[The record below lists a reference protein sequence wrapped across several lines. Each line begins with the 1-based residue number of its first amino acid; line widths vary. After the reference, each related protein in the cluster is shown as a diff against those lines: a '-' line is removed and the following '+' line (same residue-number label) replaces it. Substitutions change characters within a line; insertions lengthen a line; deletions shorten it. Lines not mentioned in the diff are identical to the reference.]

1 MRKKRET
8 KYVTIKDVAEKAE
21 VSIATV
27 SRVLNNGRV
36 RPERKRRV
44 LDAMNELNYMPN
56 NSARNLASVNATKRV
71 SLVIPSL
78 ASFYIPFVEGF
89 KSGLTIYKYE
99 AVIETFDNNQA
110 SFDDICSR
118 QEANAEVRGIVQFAE
133 KKELINK
140 TVISML
146 ENNEAFNYD
155 IADELLSE
163 KVGLY
168 FASDQIVS
176 HYFNDVV
183 FAGQKA
189 QTIKLEEAN
198 NYDVIITNHI
208 DTAFA
213 LINNGYTGKIKTIET
228 ATNVSVAYPNIET
241 LVLDMYGL
249 GVYVS
254 RTIIKQINEEEIENQ
269 KINITV
275 K

>member
-8 KYVTIKDVAEKAE
+8 KYVTIKDVAEHAE

-44 LDAMNELNYMPN
+44 LDAMSELNYMPN

-71 SLVIPSL
+71 SLVTPSL

-89 KSGLTIYKYE
+89 KEGLSIYKYE
-99 AVIETFDNNQA
+99 GVIETFNNDEA
-110 SFDDICSR
+110 TFEDICSR
-118 QEANAEVRGIVQFAE
+118 QEANAEVRGIIQFTH

-140 TVISML
+140 NVISML
-146 ENNEAFNYD
+146 DVNNEFNY
-155 IADELLSE
+155 IIDEKLKSS

-168 FASDQIVS
+168 FERDTNI
-176 HYFNDVV
+176 HDFFNDVL
-183 FAGQKA
+183 FAGQD
-189 QTIKLEEAN
+189 TPDVKLGN
-198 NYDVIITNHI
+198 TNDFDIIITNHI
-208 DTAFA
+208 DSAFA
-213 LINNGYTGKIKTIET
+213 LINNGYTGIIKTVER

-249 GVYVS
+249 GVFVS
-254 RTIIKQINEEEIENQ
+254 RAIIKEINEEEIEN
-269 KINITV
+269 KALNINI

>member
-8 KYVTIKDVAEKAE
+8 KYVTIKDVAQQAD

-71 SLVIPSL
+71 SLVTPSL

-89 KSGLTIYKYE
+89 KSGLALYKYE
-99 AVIETFDNNQA
+99 GVIETFNNDQTI
-110 SFDDICSR
+110 FEDICSR
-118 QEANAEVRGIVQFAE
+118 QESNAEVRGIVQFTH
-133 KKELINK
+133 KKDLINK
-140 TVISML
+140 NVISML
-146 ENNEAFNYD
+146 EANNEFDYQIDNELSSKNIGLFFDDDATIHDFFN
-155 IADELLSE
+155 L
-163 KVGLY
+163 
-168 FASDQIVS
+168 
-176 HYFNDVV
+176 VV
-183 FAGQKA
+183 FADQET
-189 QTIKLEEAN
+189 QDVKLEKVNEF
-198 NYDVIITNHI
+198 DVIITNDI
-208 DTAFA
+208 DAAFA
-213 LINNGYTGKIKTIET
+213 LINAGYTGIIKTIEPS
-228 ATNVSVAYPNIET
+228 TNVSVVYPNIET

-254 RTIIKQINEEEIENQ
+254 RAMIKRINEEEIENQ
-269 KINITV
+269 AIKIVI

>member
-8 KYVTIKDVAEKAE
+8 KYVTIKDVAEKAD

-44 LDAMNELNYMPN
+44 LDAMAELNYMPN

-71 SLVIPSL
+71 SLVTPSL
-78 ASFYIPFVEGF
+78 ASFYIPFIEGF
-89 KSGLTIYKYE
+89 KSGLSIYKYE
-99 AVIETFDNNQA
+99 GVIETFNNDQA
-110 SFDDICSR
+110 TFEDICGR
-118 QEANAEVRGIVQFAE
+118 QEANAEVRGIIQFAP

-140 TVISML
+140 NVISML
-146 ENNEAFNYD
+146 EQNNDFTYSVD
-155 IADELLSE
+155 SELSSK

-168 FASDQIVS
+168 FM
-176 HYFNDVV
+176 NDNVIHDFFSEVV
-183 FAGQKA
+183 LADATTTDATLDTVNDF
-189 QTIKLEEAN
+189 E
-198 NYDVIITNHI
+198 VIITNHI

-213 LINNGYTGKIKTIET
+213 LINAGYTGIIKTIET
-228 ATNVSVAYPNIET
+228 ATNVNVAYPNIQT
-241 LVLDMYGL
+241 LNLDMYGL

-254 RTIIKQINEEEIENQ
+254 RAIIKEINEEEIENQ
-269 KINITV
+269 SINITI

>member
-8 KYVTIKDVAEKAE
+8 KYVTIKDVAEKAD

-71 SLVIPSL
+71 SLVTPSL
-78 ASFYIPFVEGF
+78 ESFYIPFVEGF
-89 KSGLTIYKYE
+89 KFGLSIYKYE
-99 AVIETFDNNQA
+99 GVIETFNNDVSA
-110 SFDDICSR
+110 FEDICSR
-118 QEANAEVRGIVQFAE
+118 QEANAEVRGIIQFAP

-140 TVISML
+140 NVISML
-146 ENNEAFNYD
+146 EANAGFNYEVSE
-155 IADELLSE
+155 ELKSS

-168 FASDQIVS
+168 FTNDRYVHDFFDQ
-176 HYFNDVV
+176 VV
-183 FAGQKA
+183 FADIDSKDVE
-189 QTIKLEEAN
+189 LDSVNEF
-198 NYDVIITNHI
+198 DVIITNHI

-213 LINNGYTGKIKTIET
+213 LINAGYKGIIRTVET
-228 ATNVSVAYPNIET
+228 ATNVTVAYPNIQS
-241 LVLDMYGL
+241 LNFDLYGL
-249 GVYVS
+249 GVFVS
-254 RTIIKQINEEEIENQ
+254 RAIIKEVNETEIENQ
-269 KINITV
+269 VMNITI

>member
-8 KYVTIKDVAEKAE
+8 KYVTIKDVAEHAD

-44 LDAMNELNYMPN
+44 LDAMSELNYMPN

-71 SLVIPSL
+71 SLVVPSL

-89 KSGLTIYKYE
+89 KSGLSIYKYE
-99 AVIETFDNNQA
+99 GVIEAFNNDQTT
-110 SFDDICSR
+110 FDDICSR
-118 QEANAEVRGIVQFAE
+118 QESNAEVRGIIQFTH

-140 TVISML
+140 NVISML
-146 ENNEAFNYD
+146 ERNPDFNYEVD
-155 IADELLSE
+155 SELASK

-168 FASDQIVS
+168 FPQDAIIHDF
-176 HYFNDVV
+176 FNDVI
-183 FAGQKA
+183 FADQA
-189 QTIKLEEAN
+189 TEDVELASVN
-198 NYDVIITNHI
+198 DYDVIITNHI
-208 DTAFA
+208 DMAFA
-213 LINNGYTGKIKTIET
+213 LINSGYKGIIKTVER

-241 LVLDMYGL
+241 LALDMYGL

-254 RTIIKQINEEEIENQ
+254 RAIIKEINAEEIENQ
-269 KINITV
+269 SIKITI

>member
-110 SFDDICSR
+110 SFEDICSR

-146 ENNEAFNYD
+146 ENNEAFNYN

-168 FASDQIVS
+168 FPSDQIVS

-189 QTIKLEEAN
+189 QSIKLEDAN

-241 LVLDMYGL
+241 LALDMYGL

>member
-8 KYVTIKDVAEKAE
+8 KYVTIKDVAEHAE

-44 LDAMNELNYMPN
+44 LDAMSELNYMPN

-71 SLVIPSL
+71 SLVTPSL

-89 KSGLTIYKYE
+89 KEGLSLYKYE
-99 AVIETFDNNQA
+99 GVIETFNNDQA
-110 SFDDICSR
+110 TFEDICSR
-118 QEANAEVRGIVQFAE
+118 QEANAEVRGIVQFTH

-140 TVISML
+140 NVISML
-146 ENNEAFNYD
+146 DVNNDFDYVV
-155 IADELLSE
+155 DESLKNA
-163 KVGLY
+163 KVGL
-168 FASDQIVS
+168 FFENDTNIHDFFNNVIFESQETPDATLENTSDFDI
-176 HYFNDVV
+176 
-183 FAGQKA
+183 
-189 QTIKLEEAN
+189 
-198 NYDVIITNHI
+198 IITNHI

-213 LINNGYTGKIKTIET
+213 LINSGYTGTIKTIER

-241 LVLDMYGL
+241 LALDMYGL

-254 RTIIKQINEEEIENQ
+254 RAIIKEINEEEVEN
-269 KINITV
+269 KALPINIR
-275 K
+275 

>member
-8 KYVTIKDVAEKAE
+8 KYVTIKDVAEHAD

-44 LDAMNELNYMPN
+44 LYAMSELNYMPN

-71 SLVIPSL
+71 SLVTPSL
-78 ASFYIPFVEGF
+78 ASFYIPFIEGF
-89 KSGLTIYKYE
+89 KSGLSIYKYE
-99 AVIETFDNNQA
+99 GVIETFNNDA
-110 SFDDICSR
+110 ATFDDICSR
-118 QEANAEVRGIVQFAE
+118 QESNAEVRGIIQFTH

-140 TVISML
+140 NVISML
-146 ENNEAFNYD
+146 EQNEEFTYAVD
-155 IADELLSE
+155 AELTSK
-163 KVGLY
+163 KVGL
-168 FASDQIVS
+168 FFENDRII
-176 HYFNDVV
+176 HDFFNGVV
-183 FAGQKA
+183 FASQDTPDVEL
-189 QTIKLEEAN
+189 QSAN
-198 NYDVIITNHI
+198 DFEVIITNHI

-213 LINNGYTGKIKTIET
+213 LINAGYTGTIKTIER
-228 ATNVSVAYPNIET
+228 ATNVSVAYPNVET

-254 RTIIKQINEEEIENQ
+254 RAIIKDINEEEIETEAI
-269 KINITV
+269 KITI